1 MTTSNQIAV
10 VTGDLVDSA
19 ALGADR
25 ITVAFHALQNCAV
38 EQAAWMGAPLH
49 FSRHRGDG
57 WQVALARP
65 ERALRSI
72 LAFRAA
78 LRVRGLAFDSYFSIA
93 VGAAPS
99 VLAADLNTHT
109 QEVFIQSGNGLERL
123 KSVRAVARMAHDG
136 AGPLAAATILADA
149 LSRQWTPAQA
159 AAILPALAPAAPATQ
174 AEIADRLGKSRQAV
188 TKALRAG
195 GMDYLS
201 LALKAIEGA
210 A

>member
-1 MTTSNQIAV
+1 MTNGNQIAI

-25 ITVAFHALQNCAV
+25 ITIAFHALQNCAA

-78 LRVRGLAFDSYFSIA
+78 LRVRGRIYDSYFSIA
-93 VGAAPS
+93 VGVAPDG
-99 VLAADLNTHT
+99 LAADLNTHT
-109 QEVFIQSGNGLERL
+109 QEVFIRSGNGLEKL
-123 KSVRAVARMAHDG
+123 KSGRAIARMAHDG

-149 LSRQWTPAQA
+149 LSRPWTPAQA
-159 AAILPALAPAAPATQ
+159 AAILPALVPAAAATQ
-174 AEIADRLGKSRQAV
+174 SEIADRLGKSRQAV

-201 LALKAIEGA
+201 LALKTLEGA